1 MNLNRIKTIAKKE
14 FFDSV
19 KSRSFAIVFGIFLV
33 LMLTSSI
40 SGVNQYNEDLQSYQE
55 TMASFESMKDSVLF
69 LSFPEPDLI
78 SVLFGNIVSNI
89 AVMGAI
95 LAIMLGYNAISGEKE
110 RGNLKLLLSYPLY
123 RDDVINGKFLG
134 KIAVLVMT
142 LIITALISVSVALI
156 MGLVPTGDDIIKLML
171 FMAVSIVY
179 LVTFLGIS
187 IFFSTVS
194 KNETSSMLNSF
205 MFWIVSAILIT
216 SVSGLVADAMVSDG
230 QGSNSVSF
238 VVSGDAGSGVDMSDF
253 EDASQEVGMDFF
265 DSYEKKWKVQNMIEA
280 FISPSLNYEQVANA
294 VLGNSKEKFSLMS
307 DDPTQDLSVFDILMG
322 KMTNLVSMFLW
333 AIISLIATYYV
344 FMRQDIR

>member
-1 MNLNRIKTIAKKE
+1 MNFNKIKTIAKKE

-33 LMLTSSI
+33 LILTSSI

-55 TMASFESMKDSVLF
+55 NMANFGNVKSSDIF
-69 LSFPEPDLI
+69 LSFPEPELM

-142 LIITALISVSVALI
+142 LVITTLISVSVALI

-216 SVSGLVADAMVSDG
+216 SVSGLVADTMVPEA

-238 VVSGDAGSGVDMSDF
+238 IVSGDTGSKFDMSDF
-253 EDASQEVGMDFF
+253 EDASQGLGMDGF

-280 FISPSLNYEQVANA
+280 LISPSLNYEQVANA
-294 VLGNSKEKFSLMS
+294 ILGSSGDKFSLVGN
-307 DDPTQDLSVFDILMG
+307 DPTQDLSVFEILMG

-333 AIISLIATYYV
+333 AIVSLIATYYV

>member
-1 MNLNRIKTIAKKE
+1 MNFDKIKTIAKKE

-19 KSRSFAIVFGIFLV
+19 KSRSFVIVFGIFLV

-40 SGVNQYNEDLQSYQE
+40 AGVNQYNEDLQSYQE
-55 TMASFESMKDSVLF
+55 TMASFGNMKSSDKF
-69 LSFPEPDLI
+69 LSFPEPELM

-142 LIITALISVSVALI
+142 LMITALISVSVALV
-156 MGLVPTGDDIIKLML
+156 MGLVPTVDDIIKLML

-205 MFWIVSAILIT
+205 MFWIISAILIT
-216 SVSGLVADAMVSDG
+216 SVSGLVADTMVPEA
-230 QGSNSVSF
+230 QGGNGLTF
-238 VVSGDAGSGVDMSDF
+238 IVSGDTDMSDF
-253 EDASQEVGMDFF
+253 EDASQGIGMDRF
-265 DSYEKKWKVQNMIEA
+265 DSYEKKWKVQKMIEA
-280 FISPSLNYEQVANA
+280 LISPSLNYEEVANA
-294 VLGNSKEKFSLMS
+294 ILGSSGDKFSLMVN
-307 DDPTQDLSVFDILMG
+307 DPTQDLSVFEILMG

-333 AIISLIATYYV
+333 AIVSLIATYYV